1 MANTRPDLN
10 AIQQRISSLAQR
22 LNGLMYEMHAL
33 ANDVSRLNEPYYVRA
48 SAAEEVRQHPSLVV
62 VPEWLRKECAGF
74 EQGSNF
80 VHHNDIYSRQTSGFR

>member
-1 MANTRPDLN
+1 MANNRLDLN
-10 AIQQRISSLAQR
+10 AIQHRLSSLAQR

-48 SAAEEVRQHPSLVV
+48 SAAEEVQQHPSVV
-62 VPEWLRKECAGF
+62 VPEWLKKECAGF

-80 VHHNDIYSRQTSGFR
+80 VHHNDIYSRKNSGFR